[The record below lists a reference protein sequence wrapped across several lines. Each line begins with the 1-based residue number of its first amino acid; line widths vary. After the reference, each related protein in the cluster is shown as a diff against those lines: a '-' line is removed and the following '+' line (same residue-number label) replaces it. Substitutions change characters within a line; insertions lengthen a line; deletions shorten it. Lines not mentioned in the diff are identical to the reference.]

1 MADVTHILNTIEE
14 GDEKI
19 AGELLPL
26 VYEELHILA
35 AQKMAPEK
43 RGQTLQAIEL
53 VHEAYLLIMEAKEQ
67 NWNSRG

>member
-35 AQKMAPEK
+35 AQKKAPEK

>member
-1 MADVTHILNTIEE
+1 MADVTRILNTIEE

-35 AQKMAPEK
+35 THKMAPEK
-43 RGQTLQAIEL
+43 LGQTLQATAL
-53 VHEAYLLIMEAKEQ
+53 VHEVYLLIMEAKEQ

>member
-14 GDEKI
+14 GDKKI

-35 AQKMAPEK
+35 AHKMAPEK
-43 RGQTLQAIEL
+43 LGQTLQATALI
-53 VHEAYLLIMEAKEQ
+53 HEAYLLIMETKEQ